1 MIMIVAIPDLLL
13 TSCGVI
19 KLADFG
25 LARIYSATSSDDDNL
40 SRGGQDNLMDS
51 PIHQDQNYYNNVWD
65 RDRDNYDGSSSTC
78 RIEGAMS
85 HQVATRHYRAPEL
98 LFASRSYDYAVDMW
112 SLAVVMFELL
122 TLQTLFPGSNDI
134 DQMFRVFQVMGSPTP
149 DKWPVRA
156 FCVM

>member
-1 MIMIVAIPDLLL
+1 
-13 TSCGVI
+13 
-19 KLADFG
+19 
-25 LARIYSATSSDDDNL
+25 
-40 SRGGQDNLMDS
+40 MDS
-51 PIHQDQNYYNNVWD
+51 PIHQDQNNNNAWD
-65 RDRDNYDGSSSTC
+65 RDKDNYDGSSSTC

-98 LFASRSYDYAVDMW
+98 LFASRSYDYAVDTW

-156 FCVM
+156 FCVMR

>member
-1 MIMIVAIPDLLL
+1 MLLPDLLL

-25 LARIYSATSSDDDNL
+25 LARIYCASSSSDDDL
-40 SRGGQDNLMDS
+40 RDQDTAVIAGSPTTHMDQS
-51 PIHQDQNYYNNVWD
+51 NSNAWD
-65 RDRDNYDGSSSTC
+65 NRDNYDGSSPC
-78 RIEGAMS
+78 RMDRGAMS

-98 LFASRSYDYAVDMW
+98 LFASRNYDYAVDTW

-149 DKWPVRA
+149 DRWPVRA
-156 FCVM
+156 N